1 MYAKNVFPQLGN
13 RNMNGVEAG
22 VRTSPSGR
30 HLTSSGVEV
39 FECL

>member
-1 MYAKNVFPQLGN
+1 MYAKGVFPQLGK
-13 RNMNGVEAG
+13 RDMNGVEAG
-22 VRTSPSGR
+22 VRTSASGR